1 MNYSSLGAWGFAAAH
16 EYIMRNFDSESKVF
30 KIQLLQLTEYVPNI
44 ILQTNFRNIS
54 TNTIISEY

>member
-44 ILQTNFRNIS
+44 ILQTNFGILAQ
-54 TNTIISEY
+54 IQ